1 MNSNVSTYSSV
12 AQCKVEK
19 RKTKRN
25 MKIIGII
32 PARYDSTRFPGK
44 PLIDIDGMTMIQR
57 VYKQVQQCESLHEI
71 IVATDDHRIAEHV
84 RAFGGKFIMT
94 SKAHQSGTDRCAEVV
109 KKVIGYDVAINIQG
123 DEPFINPNQID
134 QLAALFED
142 ANIDIGTLVKRI
154 HQESELFNE
163 NIPKVV
169 FNAQNLALYFSR
181 HPIPFQRGI
190 EQPQWLK
197 NQTYYKHIGIYG
209 YRIKTLNEITDLP
222 VSSFEQSEGLEQ
234 LRWLQNGYTIK
245 LAETNLETIAVDRP
259 EDLEAIKKVYF
270 NM

>member
-1 MNSNVSTYSSV
+1 
-12 AQCKVEK
+12 
-19 RKTKRN
+19 

-44 PLIDIDGMTMIQR
+44 PLIDIDGMTMIER
-57 VYKQVQQCESLHEI
+57 VYKQVKKCESLHEI
-71 IVATDDHRIAEHV
+71 IVATDDQRIAEHV
-84 RAFGGKFIMT
+84 NKFGGKVIMT
-94 SKAHQSGTDRCAEVV
+94 SKAHQSGTDRCAEVIS
-109 KKVIGYDVAINIQG
+109 KITGYDVAINIQG
-123 DEPFINPNQID
+123 DEPYINPNQID
-134 QLAALFED
+134 QLAALFQD
-142 ANIDIGTLVKRI
+142 STIDIGTLVKRI
-154 HQESELFNE
+154 NQESELFNE

-169 FNAQNLALYFSR
+169 FNVNSIALYFSR

-190 EQPQWLK
+190 EQNKWLK
-197 NQTYYKHIGIYG
+197 NHTYFKHIGIYG
-209 YRIKTLNEITDLP
+209 YRIKTLNEITNLP

-270 NM
+270 NK